1 VDSKSGL
8 VTTVAYQMGPESPAT
23 YALEGSVAV
32 AGAAFNWL
40 RDNVDLLTDVNQSEA
55 LAHRVSNTGDV
66 YFVPAF
72 SGLYAPY
79 WQADARG

>member
-1 VDSKSGL
+1 
-8 VTTVAYQMGPESPAT
+8 M
-23 YALEGSVAV
+23 AV

-40 RDNVDLLTDVNQSEA
+40 RDNVDMLSDISQSEA
-55 LAHRVSNTGDV
+55 LANSVGNTGDV

-79 WQADARG
+79 WQSDARG

>member
-1 VDSKSGL
+1 
-8 VTTVAYQMGPESPAT
+8 MGPHNKPV

-40 RDNVDLLTDVNQSEA
+40 RDNVDMLTDISQSES
-55 LAHRVSNTGDV
+55 LADSVGNTGDV

-79 WQADARG
+79 WQSDARG